1 MPVGQLRF
9 IVPDMSRISDRS
21 AQQAYLTGFEP
32 IPNYCRTRLSEG
44 ELTVEREGFDSVKL
58 NIPWRVDGFGEI
70 LIGSATLMQRERP
83 YLLPLELARGKINQV
98 RNQFAEWQLAGLA
111 QTPALKEKLSSA
123 VRLFTEAAVRQHEPD
138 TAAKYAQEALVEA
151 FEAALIVADLYSEQ
165 ALVFRHQ
172 TMAKLPIAFGT
183 SLGRG
188 VAESPVSLPTASLC
202 NTAVVPLIWRNTSP
216 AEDEYLWDSYNQQ
229 IQWCRSQGMNIAAGP
244 LLRLDERGF
253 PDWLT
258 AWQGDV
264 DAITAFSAEYVA
276 KTVQQFRGRVSFW
289 NCATFSYR
297 AQSLGLKDED
307 KLRIIARAIDTV
319 RRFDADTPLIVS
331 FDQPWGEYLRKLPL
345 AYPPI
350 HIADH
355 LVRSGLPIAAL
366 GLELEVGYHPDGS
379 YLRDPLELGK
389 LIDAWSM
396 LGMPLYVFLTVPS
409 GESPDPLAEGRS
421 SPIAGAYA
429 GGWSPAAQADWVRK
443 CVPILLAKPSVQGI
457 AWQQLRDDEPHDL
470 PHGGL
475 FDFEGMPKPALTAL
489 AYLRKQHLI

>member
-9 IVPDMSRISDRS
+9 IVPDMTRISDRS

-32 IPNYCRTRLSEG
+32 IPNYCRTRLNDG
-44 ELTVEREGFDSVKL
+44 ELTVEREGFDSCKL
-58 NIPWRVDGFGEI
+58 NIPWRVEGYGEM
-70 LIGSATLMQRERP
+70 LIATATLMQRERP

-98 RNQFAEWQLAGLA
+98 RNQLAEWQLAGLPHNE
-111 QTPALKEKLSSA
+111 QLKKTLSTA
-123 VRLFTEAAVRQHEPD
+123 VRLFTDAAVRQHEP
-138 TAAKYAQEALVEA
+138 TSAAQIAQEALA
-151 FEAALIVADLYSEQ
+151 TALEAALIVAESYSEQ
-165 ALVFRHQ
+165 ALIFRHQ

-183 SLGRG
+183 SLGRDSAEPT
-188 VAESPVSLPTASLC
+188 VAQPTASLC

-216 AEDEYLWDSYNQQ
+216 REDEYVWDSYEAQ
-229 IQWCRSQGMNIAAGP
+229 IQWCRNQGMNIAAGP

-264 DAITAFSAEYVA
+264 DAIAAFSAEYVA

-289 NCATFSYR
+289 NVASFSYR

-307 KLRIIARAIDTV
+307 KLRIIAKAIDTV
-319 RRFDADTPLIVS
+319 RRFDADTPLIIG

-345 AYPPI
+345 AYPPL

-366 GLELEVGYHPDGS
+366 GLELDVGYHPDGS

-389 LIDAWSM
+389 FIDSWSM

-409 GESPDPLAEGRS
+409 GESHDPLAEGRS
-421 SPIAGAYA
+421 SPIAGAYH

-457 AWQQLRDDEPHDL
+457 AWSQLRDDEPHDL

-475 FDFEGMPKPALTAL
+475 FDAEGLPKPALTAL
-489 AYLRKQHLI
+489 AYLRKQHLV

>member
-32 IPNYCRTRLSEG
+32 IPNYCRTRLGDG

-58 NIPWRVDGFGEI
+58 NIPWRIDGYGEM
-70 LIGSATLMQRERP
+70 LIGTATLMQRDRP

-98 RNQFAEWQLAGLA
+98 RNQLAEWQLAGLPMTE
-111 QTPALKEKLSSA
+111 QLKKLLSNA
-123 VRLFTEAAVRQHEPD
+123 VRLFTDAAVRQHDPIESS
-138 TAAKYAQEALVEA
+138 KIAQEALIAAV
-151 FEAALIVADLYSEQ
+151 EAALTVAELYSDQ
-165 ALVFRHQ
+165 ALLFRHQ
-172 TMAKLPIAFGT
+172 SMAKLPIAFGT

-188 VAESPVSLPTASLC
+188 GVQATVAQQAASLC
-202 NTAVVPLIWRNTSP
+202 NTAVVPLIWRHTSP
-216 AEDEYLWDSYNQQ
+216 AEDEYVWDHYENQ
-229 IQWCRSQGMNIAAGP
+229 IHWCRSQGMNIAAGP

-264 DAITAFSAEYVA
+264 DAIAAFSAEYVA

-289 NCATFSYR
+289 NVATFSYR

-307 KLRIIARAIDTV
+307 KLRIIAKAIDTV
-319 RRFDADTPLIVS
+319 RRFDADTPLIVG

-345 AYPPI
+345 AYPPL

-355 LVRSGLPIAAL
+355 LVRSGLPLAAI

-379 YLRDPLELGK
+379 YLRDPLEVGK
-389 LIDAWSM
+389 FIDSWSM
-396 LGMPLYVFLTVPS
+396 LGMPLYLYLTVPS
-409 GESPDPLAEGRS
+409 GEAPDPLAEGRS
-421 SPIAGAYA
+421 SPIAGAYH

-443 CVPILLAKPSVQGI
+443 CVPMLLAKPSVQGI
-457 AWQQLRDDEPHDL
+457 AWTQLRDDEQHDL

-475 FDFEGMPKPALTAL
+475 FDAQGIPKPALTAL
-489 AYLRKQHLI
+489 AYLRKQHLV